1 MQHVQQTGTT
11 QATSKV
17 STIDLLQAIKD
28 LNERP
33 DYASEKGATINPLKQ
48 LLSFRHHSGT
58 VDYSC
63 IMHAREKAMTAG
75 LVSKTNYRHSLT
87 EAGEAHLR
95 ELTSQEGCMS
105 THDDTQS
112 LATTADV

>member
-1 MQHVQQTGTT
+1 MQHVQQTGTA
-11 QATSKV
+11 QASSKV
-17 STIDLLQAIKD
+17 SIIDLLQAIKD

-48 LLSFRHHSGT
+48 LLSFRHHSGI

-75 LVSKTNYRHSLT
+75 LVSKTNYHHSLT

-95 ELTSQEGCMS
+95 KMTSKEGCMS
-105 THDDTQS
+105 TQEDTQS
-112 LATTADV
+112 LVTTAEA

>member
-11 QATSKV
+11 EATSKV
-17 STIDLLQAIKD
+17 STIDLLQAVKD
-28 LNERP
+28 TNERP
-33 DYASEKGATINPLKQ
+33 NYGSVNGATIRPILK
-48 LLSFRHHSGT
+48 LLSLRHETGKIEFSHFK
-58 VDYSC
+58 
-63 IMHAREKAMTAG
+63 HARDEAISDGLMHEIEKR
-75 LVSKTNYRHSLT
+75 YSLT